1 VVHVGIVI
9 ILMGNL
15 GAMTGFWVRNG
26 SQWATFKFK
35 TLWTLDGQR
44 QIRLV
49 LAGQS
54 LLD

>member
-1 VVHVGIVI
+1 VHVGIVI

-15 GAMTGFWVRNG
+15 GAMTLLGQEMVPKG
-26 SQWATFKFK
+26 SVQNIVDAGPWAAP
-35 TLWTLDGQR
+35 
-44 QIRLV
+44 QIQRLV